1 MDKNSNAGRFI
12 AAYNRLDKGLRDIY
26 NLKPALSF
34 TDVVRRTTAINP
46 IVKKYEDDLVDYG
59 RLRNAIIH
67 RSSEEPIA
75 EPHDD
80 VVEKFESIARS
91 VTSPPTVIQT
101 VGSKNVFVAKG
112 DVSLRKLLPEMYTN
126 GYSNIPVYLE
136 STLVGVVTRK
146 MIIDALGQAISS
158 GKNIEKVLDD
168 KIVHSLNLLDVS
180 AHYEV
185 VSSTTTIDSILYMF
199 NQNRKLTTVIITEN
213 GTYTEKPLG
222 IVVTVDVLDMQT
234 ILDNY

>member
-1 MDKNSNAGRFI
+1 MDLNSNAGRFI
-12 AAYNRLDKGLRDIY
+12 SAYNRIDKGLRDIF

-34 TDVVRRTTAINP
+34 TDVIRKTATINS

-80 VVEKFESIARS
+80 VVDKFESIARLI
-91 VTSPPTVIQT
+91 TSPPTAMQT
-101 VGSKNVFVAKG
+101 VVNRNVFVAKG
-112 DVSLRKLLPEMYTN
+112 DVSLRTLLPEMFQN
-126 GYSNIPVYLE
+126 GYSNIPVYLKD
-136 STLVGVVTRK
+136 TLVGVVTRK
-146 MIIDALGQAISS
+146 MIIDALGLAISEGS
-158 GKNIEKVLDD
+158 DIEKIFDK
-168 KIVHSLNLLDVS
+168 KIVESLNILDVS

-185 VSSTTTIDSILYMF
+185 VSSCTTIDSILYMF
-199 NQNRKLTTVIITEN
+199 NQNRKLTTVILTEH
-213 GTYTEKPLG
+213 GTYTEKPQG
-222 IVVTVDVLDMQT
+222 IIVTADVLDMQT